1 MGLSVLTVFCAML
14 PARATND
21 RYVSV
26 TYVNAYVHEDV
37 ITEKQTQIIIPK
49 GIITIKSMNM
59 IIMDAT

>member
-1 MGLSVLTVFCAML
+1 ML
-14 PARATND
+14 PARATSD

-37 ITEKQTQIIIPK
+37 ITKKQTQIIIPK